1 MMNKSL
7 SFHVQR
13 YFSSYLIGQRNY
25 GKNTLASY
33 RDTFK
38 LLLLWLDKCAA
49 KKKNIPIT
57 AIDKSCVLRF
67 LDWLK
72 IEREN
77 SASTRNVR
85 LAHLKSFFHYTR
97 LETPELAEQCESVM
111 NIPFTG
117 TETRPPEY
125 MTEDA
130 VSHVLHSINADSKAG
145 LRHLTILSLLYDSG
159 CRVQE
164 LIDLKVCDVQFEKGE
179 RIFVHGKGNKYREIP
194 IMPDTGQIIRK
205 YIKAYALSAQDLL
218 FTNKQGKR
226 LTRQGIRHIL
236 RKYAS
241 LSQKDNPDDFG
252 GQEIYPH
259 LLRHSRATHLVN
271 TGVNIYNVKDFLGH
285 AHVQTTQI
293 YLTSNPEAMRK
304 AIEKV
309 ASQTVPD
316 SVDYYSETE
325 KQSLMEFLETLV

>member
-1 MMNKSL
+1 MNKSL

-13 YFSSYLIGQRNY
+13 YFSSYLIGQHNY

-38 LLLLWLDKCAA
+38 LLLVWLDKYAV

-57 AIDKSCVLRF
+57 AIDKARVLRF

-72 IEREN
+72 TEREN

-85 LAHLKSFFHYTR
+85 LAHLKSFFHYIR

-111 NIPFTG
+111 SIPFAD
-117 TETRPPEY
+117 TETKPPEY

-130 VSHVLHSINADSKAG
+130 VSHVLHSINANSKVG
-145 LRHLTILSLLYDSG
+145 LRHLAILSLLYDSG

-164 LIDLKVCDVQFEKGE
+164 LIDLKVCDIQFEKGQ
-179 RIFVHGKGNKYREIP
+179 RIFVHGKGDQYREIP

-205 YIKAYALSAQDLL
+205 YIRIYALSAQDLL
-218 FTNKQGKR
+218 FTNNQGKR
-226 LTRQGIRHIL
+226 LTRQGIRHIF

-241 LSQKDNPDDFG
+241 LSQKENPDDFER
-252 GQEIYPH
+252 QEIYPH

-271 TGVNIYNVKDFLGH
+271 TGVNIYHVRDFLGH

-293 YLTSNPEAMRK
+293 YLTSNPEITRK

-309 ASQTVPD
+309 ASQTVPN

-325 KQSLMEFLETLV
+325 KQSLMDYLETLI

>member
-1 MMNKSL
+1 MTYSGN
-7 SFHVQR
+7 QD
-13 YFSSYLIGQRNY
+13 
-25 GKNTLASY
+25 AY
-33 RDTFK
+33 RG
-38 LLLLWLDKCAA
+38 
-49 KKKNIPIT
+49 I
-57 AIDKSCVLRF
+57 LRF
-67 LDWLK
+67 FSLFSPCSLFYQ
-72 IEREN
+72 
-77 SASTRNVR
+77 
-85 LAHLKSFFHYTR
+85 LF
-97 LETPELAEQCESVM
+97 
-111 NIPFTG
+111 G
-117 TETRPPEY
+117 TRP
-125 MTEDA
+125 
-130 VSHVLHSINADSKAG
+130 
-145 LRHLTILSLLYDSG
+145 
-159 CRVQE
+159 
-164 LIDLKVCDVQFEKGE
+164 
-179 RIFVHGKGNKYREIP
+179 
-194 IMPDTGQIIRK
+194 
-205 YIKAYALSAQDLL
+205 LSAQDLL